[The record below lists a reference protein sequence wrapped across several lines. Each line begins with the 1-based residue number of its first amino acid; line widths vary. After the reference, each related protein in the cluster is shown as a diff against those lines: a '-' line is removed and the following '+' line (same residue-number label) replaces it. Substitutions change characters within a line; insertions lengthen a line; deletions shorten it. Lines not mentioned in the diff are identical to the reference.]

1 MAEHEPVPIDVAK
14 QVIELS
20 QSGLGR
26 KQISL
31 ITGIN
36 ASTVRRIIEG
46 KHQNYSDTL
55 SIRQVQSMINQ
66 CFRPVGE

>member
-1 MAEHEPVPIDVAK
+1 MSEHEPVPIDLAK

-20 QSGLGR
+20 EDGIGR
-26 KQISL
+26 NQISA

-36 ASTVRRIIEG
+36 SSTVRRIIEG
-46 KHQNYSDTL
+46 KHQSYSDTL

-66 CFRPVGE
+66 CFRPI